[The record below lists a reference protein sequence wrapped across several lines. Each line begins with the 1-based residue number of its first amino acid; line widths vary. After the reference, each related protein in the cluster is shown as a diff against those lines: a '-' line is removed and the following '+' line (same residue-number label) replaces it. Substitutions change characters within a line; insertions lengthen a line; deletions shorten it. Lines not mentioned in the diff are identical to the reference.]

1 MPLEVRGTAIVDPAG
16 RSVRFASYP
25 VGKLA
30 EAIVI
35 CEITSETLRHFGNDP
50 NADKDELLGV
60 FEIHK
65 DTILMAASKLFD
77 EGHQRPQVTMADFH
91 NEAVGL

>member
-16 RSVRFASYP
+16 RSVRFAGYP
-25 VGKLA
+25 VGIWA

-35 CEITSETLRHFGNDP
+35 CEIKSETLRHLGNDP

-65 DTILMAASKLFD
+65 DEILKAASKRFE
-77 EGHQRPQVTMADFH
+77 EGQRPQVTMADFQ